1 MKEVL
6 GQIAGFLFGTP
17 GTPEEHENAFR
28 HIVGDLNPTAA
39 AERLRGGVQHN
50 TEKAGA
56 LLAAQGIFTVADT
69 FALDHGWPPIP
80 ILTSLVSLVVGTF
93 LAMSILRSTMR
104 MYRHASE
111 HADPVRMIYNMLLSR
126 MIRFNTA
133 LYLTFFSVLLLGATA
148 VSYAF

>member
-1 MKEVL
+1 MLQHIIGFVFGIPGTAEERETAL
-6 GQIAGFLFGTP
+6 RNIAGG
-17 GTPEEHENAFR
+17 
-28 HIVGDLNPTAA
+28 LNPIEA
-39 AERLRGGVQHN
+39 AERLHGAAQHN

-133 LYLTFFSVLLLGATA
+133 LY
-148 VSYAF
+148 